1 MADAVAGVAA
11 ANQDEGGMWSI
22 IKSLVSRIL
31 LVYFVTN
38 IIKSFSG
45 GPPQVADNVAHKQA
59 GLQPSRNLFPPG
71 QLFNLHLYLD
81 DSVCS
86 LFL

>member
-1 MADAVAGVAA
+1 
-11 ANQDEGGMWSI
+11 MWSI

-45 GPPQVADNVAHKQA
+45 GPPQVADNVAHKQT

-81 DSVCS
+81 DSVCCVC
-86 LFL
+86 L